1 MLGSSASVHGARNLC
16 MWTTDWTGGLKA
28 KKKCE
33 LGHGRTWWESVSG
46 SGTSYD

>member
-33 LGHGRTWWESVSG
+33 RGHGECWENMVG
-46 SGTSYD
+46 VGVREWD